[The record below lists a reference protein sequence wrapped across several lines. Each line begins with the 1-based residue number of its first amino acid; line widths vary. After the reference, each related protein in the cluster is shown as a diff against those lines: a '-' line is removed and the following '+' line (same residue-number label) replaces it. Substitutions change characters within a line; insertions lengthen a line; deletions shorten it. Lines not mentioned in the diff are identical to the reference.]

1 MTLLKYVNRELYN
14 IDPYNKN
21 IISYSILRTQIPINY
36 YYK

>member
-1 MTLLKYVNRELYN
+1 MNKFINRELFN

-21 IISYSILRTQIPINY
+21 IISYSILRIQDRVNY

>member
-1 MTLLKYVNRELYN
+1 MTKYIHRELFN

-21 IISYSILRTQIPINY
+21 IISYSILRTQYRVNY

>member
-1 MTLLKYVNRELYN
+1 MKLVRELYN

-21 IISYSILRTQIPINY
+21 IISYSILRTQIPKCY